1 MRTVIVR
8 DAMRIPLG
16 KQGENNAV
24 LVVWPGIVEKY
35 AKLYGKGRFELVVV
49 QKGKA
54 YPAVVSVTGADLVWA
69 VRAADVATAE
79 VGSLEL
85 IYYVGDTIAKSQT
98 WETVVIAS
106 KSADGMTEPPEDPAR
121 AWFDAIKRQIG
132 DLNKLTTKAKENL
145 VAAINEAART
155 GSGGGGTVEMR
166 VDGGYIQYSTD
177 GVTWE
182 NLIAVASLEGK
193 PGKDGEPGAPGDPGK
208 DGEPGKDGHT
218 PKIAATKTGK
228 TTSITAD
235 GVEIAQI
242 KDGEDAASDL
252 SLGITGATVGQI
264 AKITAVD
271 TDGKPT
277 KWSPVDITSEST
289 ARRIFPVNFKA
300 VETIRG
306 SHDCTFIGDEIVS
319 FTKPSNGGYAQYINP
334 QTWVRTLQRKIN
346 FTEAAT
352 NKELE
357 MKSTDYKFGKL
368 IVGNGRTI
376 KSDESSYTDQGARL
390 YVFYD
395 AASWRDDPAAEIT
408 FDNCGAYDVIDISG
422 LGYKVYGF
430 WGGAA
435 DTVFVSCNLF
445 NDVYLIQLGAG
456 TNNLGAGTY
465 SAAEDSRY
473 NGSYKVIGHWTNTH
487 NYGNFA
493 AHGGQYYNGSLYLAT
508 NDTSKCTVYRC
519 DLKDDGTMDFEEL
532 NFEAYIPSSPNT
544 LMYRDIDGMCIK
556 DGTLYAQPLTV
567 GAVNISNW
575 TIMLIANL
583 TDFGDK
589 FPDGGSAGQ
598 VLTKQTD
605 GTVAWNAPSGG
616 SGGGMEIIAS
626 GTLSED
632 ATLLEI
638 STDNDGNAFEL
649 TEAVLFVGGAVSE
662 ANTTNGSMNLRMN
675 VNSEAKGGAG
685 TTIAGFFRNASP
697 KKYQIHLVCAGMIT
711 GTSYYNGA
719 FMGYENRN
727 FDTITKIFLFGKD
740 ANGKT
745 FGAGTSYILKGVK
758 K

>member
-271 TDGKPT
+271 ETGKPT
-277 KWSPVDITSEST
+277 KWEPVDMASGGGGETWELIASGEMQET
-289 ARRIFPVNFKA
+289 ATLYINKDNNGLPFSLKSAQIFV
-300 VETIRG
+300 RG
-306 SHDCTFIGDEIVS
+306 DISI
-319 FTKPSNGGYAQYINP
+319 TKPSCMRISAERYGSP
-334 QTWVRTLQRKIN
+334 K
-346 FTEAAT
+346 
-352 NKELE
+352 
-357 MKSTDYKFGKL
+357 DYDAYSIEVYFGKENPKVNL
-368 IVGNGRTI
+368 WYVLREKTMPMLFCEVAGINWQSADCQVLMGVHRH
-376 KSDESSYTDQGARL
+376 YTATED
-390 YVFYD
+390 
-395 AASWRDDPAAEIT
+395 
-408 FDNCGAYDVIDISG
+408 
-422 LGYKVYGF
+422 VYGK
-430 WGGAA
+430 
-435 DTVFVSCNLF
+435 DPLNH
-445 NDVYLIQLGAG
+445 LINQV
-456 TNNLGAGTY
+456 
-465 SAAEDSRY
+465 
-473 NGSYKVIGHWTNTH
+473 VIGPHM
-487 NYGNFA
+487 G
-493 AHGGQYYNGSLYLAT
+493 
-508 NDTSKCTVYRC
+508 
-519 DLKDDGTMDFEEL
+519 
-532 NFEAYIPSSPNT
+532 
-544 LMYRDIDGMCIK
+544 
-556 DGTLYAQPLTV
+556 
-567 GAVNISNW
+567 
-575 TIMLIANL
+575 
-583 TDFGDK
+583 
-589 FPDGGSAGQ
+589 
-598 VLTKQTD
+598 
-605 GTVAWNAPSGG
+605 
-616 SGGGMEIIAS
+616 
-626 GTLSED
+626 
-632 ATLLEI
+632 
-638 STDNDGNAFEL
+638 DGNMA
-649 TEAVLFVGGAVSE
+649 
-662 ANTTNGSMNLRMN
+662 
-675 VNSEAKGGAG
+675 AG
-685 TTIAGFFRNASP
+685 CKWEIW
-697 KKYQIHLVCAGMIT
+697 
-711 GTSYYNGA
+711 
-719 FMGYENRN
+719 
-727 FDTITKIFLFGKD
+727 
-740 ANGKT
+740 
-745 FGAGTSYILKGVK
+745 GVRA
-758 K
+758 